1 MNIAGTDAV
10 YENDTNIVQREI
22 ADLKGQ
28 TNKIKHGLD

>member
-10 YENDTNIVQREI
+10 YENDTNTVQREI
-22 ADLKGQ
+22 AHLKGQ